1 MDRKNLPLPN
11 NHLVGITETSD
22 PSFHLEIF
30 DDLYRANIIVTKRL
44 TDKLIDKLVEH
55 KDKCILHLTCTGL
68 GSSILEPMVPTKEMT
83 FEKFNKLIEKGFPV
97 EQVVL
102 RIDPIISTHKG
113 MQTALSVVKLFK
125 NSGITR
131 IRYSSYDQYK
141 HVIERFHE
149 AGIPLPQNC
158 FDAPKESII
167 LLSEYMLAAS
177 IVMGAD
183 LEVCGE
189 KELPTTGCISQ
200 KDIDILGL
208 TDEII
213 LSGSADQ
220 RGGCLCPKNKTQL
233 IKNKPGRCENA
244 CLYCFWRDSK

>member
-1 MDRKNLPLPN
+1 MSEVILPN
-11 NHLVGITETSD
+11 NHLVGITETGD
-22 PSFHLEIF
+22 PFSNLDIF
-30 DDLYRANIIVTKRL
+30 DNLYRANIIITKRL

-68 GSSILEPMVPTKEMT
+68 GGSKLEPMVPTKEIT

-102 RIDPIISTHKG
+102 RIDPIISTPKG
-113 MQTALSVVKLFK
+113 MQTALDVIKLFK

-141 HVIERFHE
+141 HVVERFNE
-149 AGIPLPQNC
+149 AGIPLPQKN
-158 FDAPKESII
+158 FDAPKEDII
-167 LLSEYMLAAS
+167 LLSQYMFAAS
-177 IVMGAD
+177 IVMGAE

-189 KELPTTGCISQ
+189 KNLPTTGCISQ

-208 TDEII
+208 TNEII
-213 LSGSADQ
+213 LTGSADQ
-220 RGGCLCPKNKTQL
+220 RGSCLCPSNKRQL
-233 IKNKPGRCENA
+233 IKNKPSRCENS
-244 CLYCFWRDSK
+244 CLYCFWRSK